1 MDVERIKKKYRRN
14 ARFYDFPEG
23 PLGRLRAEAV
33 SRLALK
39 PGQVVLDFGCGT
51 GLSFALLEQAIG
63 RTGRIIGV
71 ELSPDMLARAHGKV
85 ARHGWANVTLIEA
98 DAEEVDLPPESADA
112 VLCFFTHDIM
122 NSRRAV
128 ERAVS
133 ALRLGGRFVVAG
145 GKRAHGWRGVLVN
158 PVMLACSLPFITN
171 LSGIARPWMQLESFL
186 GSLNIEERLWG
197 SAYIVSAVKELSL
210 VERGA

>member
-14 ARFYDFPEG
+14 ARFYDLPEG
-23 PLGRLRAEAV
+23 SLGSLRAEAV

-51 GLSFALLEQAIG
+51 GLSFALLEQAVG
-63 RTGRIIGV
+63 RNGRIVGV
-71 ELSPDMLARAHGKV
+71 ELSPDMLARARGKV
-85 ARHGWANVTLIEA
+85 ASHGWMNLTLIEA
-98 DAEEVDLPPESADA
+98 NAEEVDLPPESVDA

-145 GKRAHGWRGVLVN
+145 GKRANGWRGLLVN
-158 PVMLACSLPFITN
+158 PVMLVCSLPFITN
-171 LSGIARPWMQLESFL
+171 LSGVARPWMHLESMI
-186 GSLNIEERLWG
+186 GSLTIEARLWG
-197 SAYIVSAVKELSL
+197 SAYIASAVK
-210 VERGA
+210 GAISR